1 MRVGFSLC
9 LAGRTTEFSFVET
22 KWDKLRGKKQRT
34 FEDASLTAA
43 AGSQVFQAKLTLKL
57 LESVVL
63 FHVMKMKCVSLP
75 GSNTVKQSHKRKSAM
90 TNVILISHVQA

>member
-1 MRVGFSLC
+1 MTF
-9 LAGRTTEFSFVET
+9 AP
-22 KWDKLRGKKQRT
+22 LRGKKQRT

-43 AGSQVFQAKLTLKL
+43 AGSQVFQAKLKLKL

-75 GSNTVKQSHKRKSAM
+75 GSSTVK
-90 TNVILISHVQA
+90 TITQAKVRHDKCDSDLSRAGLKIDFSRS